1 MKTAWLILLLL
12 VDPVKIGKVNTLKD
26 QAKKA
31 FQTGDFKSAI
41 THYRTLTDSLRV
53 SEDEIN
59 LNLAHAYFQLNDTVA
74 AQQGYQNALRS
85 VNRKYQSIA
94 HQQLGTLLNRQ
105 GKFDEALAS
114 YKAALKAD
122 PANEEARYNYEL
134 LRKKMDEQK
143 KQEQKQNQDQQ
154 KKDQQDQQKNDQQKN
169 SDQKNQ
175 DQQKKEQEKK
185 DQEKKDQQQK
195 DQQQQEKDKKE
206 QEQKEQK
213 DEQQKNGEQKEEK
226 QQKPSE
232 QKENKEL
239 PPSVKE
245 KLEEMK
251 ISEQKARMILE
262 AMKNQEIQY
271 LQQNKRK
278 ATKPKDKN
286 KPDW

>member
-1 MKTAWLILLLL
+1 MKLVMLILLLL
-12 VDPVKIGKVNTLKD
+12 VDPVKIGKVNALKD

-31 FQTGDFKSAI
+31 FQTGDFKSAV
-41 THYRTLTDSLRV
+41 THYRTLTDSLSV
-53 SEDEIN
+53 TEDEIN

-74 AQQGYQNALRS
+74 AQQAYQTALRTT
-85 VNRKYQSIA
+85 NKKYQSIA
-94 HQQLGTLLNRQ
+94 RQQLGTLLNRQ
-105 GKFDEALAS
+105 GKFEEALAE
-114 YKAALKAD
+114 YKESLKAD
-122 PANEEARYNYEL
+122 PQNEEARYNYEL
-134 LRKKMDEQK
+134 LKKKLDEQK

-154 KKDQQDQQKNDQQKN
+154 KKDQQDQQNKDQQKNDQQNK
-169 SDQKNQ
+169 

-185 DQEKKDQQQK
+185 EQEKKDQQQK
-195 DQQQQEKDKKE
+195 DQQQDQQKKE
-206 QEQKEQK
+206 QEQKEKQ
-213 DEQQKNGEQKEEK
+213 DQQKKDGEQKEDK

-232 QKENKEL
+232 QKDKKEL

-278 ATKPKDKN
+278 AAKPTDKN

>member
-1 MKTAWLILLLL
+1 MKLVMLILLLL
-12 VDPVKIGKVNTLKD
+12 VDPVKIGKVNGLKD

-31 FQTGDFKSAI
+31 FQTGDFKSAV
-41 THYRTLTDSLRV
+41 THYRTLTDSLSV
-53 SEDEIN
+53 TEDEIN

-74 AQQGYQNALRS
+74 AQQAYQTALRTT
-85 VNRKYQSIA
+85 NKKYQSIA
-94 HQQLGTLLNRQ
+94 RQQLGTLLNRQ
-105 GKFDEALAS
+105 GKFEEALAE
-114 YKAALKAD
+114 YKESLKAD
-122 PANEEARYNYEL
+122 PQNEEARYNYEL
-134 LRKKMDEQK
+134 LKKKLDEQK

-154 KKDQQDQQKNDQQKN
+154 KKDQQDQQNKDQQKNDQQNK
-169 SDQKNQ
+169 

-185 DQEKKDQQQK
+185 EQEKKDQQQK
-195 DQQQQEKDKKE
+195 DQQQDQQKKE
-206 QEQKEQK
+206 QEQKEKQ
-213 DEQQKNGEQKEEK
+213 DQQKKDGEQKEDK

-232 QKENKEL
+232 QKDKKEL

-278 ATKPKDKN
+278 AAKPTDKN

>member
-1 MKTAWLILLLL
+1 MKLVMLILLLM
-12 VDPVKIGKVNTLKD
+12 VDPVKIGKVNALKD

-31 FQTGDFKSAI
+31 FQTGDFKSAVS
-41 THYRTLTDSLRV
+41 HYRTLTDSLSV
-53 SEDEIN
+53 TEDEIN

-74 AQQGYQNALRS
+74 AQQAYQTALRTT
-85 VNRKYQSIA
+85 NKKYQSIA
-94 HQQLGTLLNRQ
+94 RQQLGTLLNRQ
-105 GKFDEALAS
+105 GKFEEALAE
-114 YKAALKAD
+114 YKESLKAD
-122 PANEEARYNYEL
+122 PQNEEARYNYEL
-134 LRKKMDEQK
+134 LKKKLDEQK

-169 SDQKNQ
+169 DQQNK

-185 DQEKKDQQQK
+185 EQEKKDQQQK
-195 DQQQQEKDKKE
+195 DQQQDQQKKE
-206 QEQKEQK
+206 QEQKEKQ
-213 DEQQKNGEQKEEK
+213 DQQKKDGEQKEDK

-232 QKENKEL
+232 QKDKKEL

-278 ATKPKDKN
+278 AAKPTDKN